1 MREKATQTETQDD
14 ARLPFEEKLREKATQ
29 TETQDDARLPFE
41 EGSREKAT
49 KTRRRMVRGCLLT
62 KEYKIKYVRMLDG
75 LND

>member
-1 MREKATQTETQDD
+1 M
-14 ARLPFEEKLREKATQ
+14 PFEEKLREKATQ

-62 KEYKIKYVRMLDG
+62 KEYKIKYVRIHSPLSKC
-75 LND
+75 LKFFAVFLL